1 MTTMDFDFSH
11 IFSSFIN
18 TSVYTV
24 DFIIYT
30 GNAITHRETRNGPE
44 DLLKQTFLNTMKQ
57 IGQEKRPM
65 TLRMEIPK
73 IQYSQN
79 LDKDIEVID
88 YVEFKNKYMVQ
99 AENEST

>member
-44 DLLKQTFLNTMKQ
+44 DLLKQIL
-57 IGQEKRPM
+57 
-65 TLRMEIPK
+65 K
-73 IQYSQN
+73 I
-79 LDKDIEVID
+79 
-88 YVEFKNKYMVQ
+88 
-99 AENEST
+99 

>member
-1 MTTMDFDFSH
+1 MTTMDFDFSY
-11 IFSSFIN
+11 IFDSFVN

-30 GNAITHRETRNGPE
+30 GNAITHRESRKGPE
-44 DLLKQTFLNTMKQ
+44 DLLKQIFLNTMRQ

-79 LDKDIEVID
+79 LDKDVEVID